1 MRKKQF
7 LLSRRERTQRGV
19 TMIEVL
25 VSVLIVSF
33 GILGIVA
40 LQARAI
46 QFSLDADDRNRA
58 SLFADDLAAQMRL
71 SRTLDLSPAQLDV
84 ALKRVQG
91 IDPLTD
97 LPNGQGL
104 PNANLAVVA
113 GVTPNV
119 ATITIT
125 WRHPGEPS
133 GQDSRLVM
141 DVVLT
146 DEESI

>member
-1 MRKKQF
+1 MKKTPLHHQ
-7 LLSRRERTQRGV
+7 RAQRGV
-19 TMIEVL
+19 TLIEVL

-33 GILGIVA
+33 GILGLVA

-46 QFSLDADDRNRA
+46 QYSLDADDRNRA
-58 SLFADDLAAQMRL
+58 ALFADELAAQMRL
-71 SRTLDLSPAQLDV
+71 SRTLTLAPEQLDV

-91 IDPLTD
+91 IDPVTD
-97 LPNGQGL
+97 QPTGLGL
-104 PNANLAVVA
+104 PNANLTVDPGA
-113 GVTPNV
+113 TPNV

-125 WRHPGEPS
+125 WRHPGEIS

-146 DEESI
+146 DEETI

>member
-1 MRKKQF
+1 MKKTTLHHQ
-7 LLSRRERTQRGV
+7 RAQRGV
-19 TMIEVL
+19 TLIEVL

-33 GILGIVA
+33 GVLGLVA

-46 QFSLDADDRNRA
+46 QYSLDADDRNRA
-58 SLFADDLAAQMRL
+58 ALFADELAAQMRL
-71 SRTLDLSPAQLDV
+71 SRTLTLAPEQLDV

-91 IDPLTD
+91 IDPVTD
-97 LPNGQGL
+97 QPTGLGL
-104 PNANLAVVA
+104 PNANLTVDPGA
-113 GVTPNV
+113 TPNV

-125 WRHPGEPS
+125 WRHPGEIS

-146 DEESI
+146 DEETI

>member
-1 MRKKQF
+1 MKKPPLHHQ
-7 LLSRRERTQRGV
+7 RTQRGV
-19 TMIEVL
+19 TLIEVL

-33 GILGIVA
+33 GILGLVA

-46 QFSLDADDRNRA
+46 QYSLDADDRNRA
-58 SLFADDLAAQMRL
+58 ALFADELAAQMRL
-71 SRTLDLSPAQLDV
+71 SRTLTLAPEQLDV

-91 IDPLTD
+91 IDPVTD
-97 LPNGQGL
+97 QPTGLGL
-104 PNANLAVVA
+104 PNANLAVA
-113 GVTPNV
+113 PGATPNV

-125 WRHPGEPS
+125 WRHPGEIS

-146 DEESI
+146 DEETI

>member
-1 MRKKQF
+1 MHKMP
-7 LLSRRERTQRGV
+7 SRRQRVQRGV
-19 TMIEVL
+19 TLIEVL

-46 QFSLDADDRNRA
+46 QYSLDADDRNRA
-58 SLFADDLAAQMRL
+58 ALFADELAAQMRL
-71 SRTLDLSPAQLDV
+71 SRTLTLSPAQLDV

-91 IDPLTD
+91 IDPVTD
-97 LPNGQGL
+97 QPNGLGL
-104 PNANLAVVA
+104 PNANLAVVPGA
-113 GVTPNV
+113 TPNV

-125 WRHPGEPS
+125 WRHPGEIS

-141 DVVLT
+141 DVVMT
-146 DEESI
+146 DEETI